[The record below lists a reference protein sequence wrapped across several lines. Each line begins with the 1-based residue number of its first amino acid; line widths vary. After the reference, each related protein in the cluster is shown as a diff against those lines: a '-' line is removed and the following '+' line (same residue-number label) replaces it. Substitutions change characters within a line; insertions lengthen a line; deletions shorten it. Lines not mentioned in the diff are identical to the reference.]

1 MSTFYV
7 KNEQIHGEKIYIV
20 DEDVNHIKNVLRG
33 YPKSIWHPRF
43 ICSPIRD

>member
-20 DEDVNHIKNVLRG
+20 DEDVNHIKNVLRYKIADDIVYVTVPDFG
-33 YPKSIWHPRF
+33 
-43 ICSPIRD
+43 